1 MKSKKKIF
9 FLTLDITLVGGVERM
24 LSTLVPFFVE
34 MNDFEVEIVSVFNSR
49 NINKFDFKNINIKF
63 LSDEKFN
70 RNTKLLSLRTYFFLF
85 KKIIF
90 YKISKNAIYISTFP
104 NISILLLIFKRSKNI
119 IISEHAQFNAHS
131 TLFNKLRKIV
141 YKNAEKITLLTKE
154 QYSIFEKFCQPH
166 SLSIIPNPINSVSIK
181 LQTRKYTIIT
191 VGRLVPEKGFHMLIK
206 VLSNLKKN
214 IPNFNAIIIGSGPE
228 KNMLLNLINKLEL
241 NDNIQI
247 IENETNVYKYLNF
260 SSIFVVTSLT
270 ESFGLAMLEA
280 LSIGIPVVA
289 FDAGDGPKNLIVN
302 NFNGFLVKF
311 GDLTN
316 LKLKILEILEMNDN
330 EWKQYSNNAIF
341 SSQPYQVQNIYSR
354 WKSLINQ

>member
-9 FLTLDITLVGGVERM
+9 FLTLDITLIGGVERM
-24 LSTLVPFFVE
+24 LSTLLPFFVE

-49 NINKFDFKNINIKF
+49 NINKFYFKNINIKF

-70 RNTKLLSLRTYFFLF
+70 RNTKLLSLRTYFVLF

-90 YKISKNAIYISTFP
+90 FKFSNNAIYISTFP
-104 NISILLLIFKRSKNI
+104 NISVLLLIFKRSKNI

-141 YKNAEKITLLTKE
+141 YKNAKKITLLTKE

-166 SLSIIPNPINSVSIK
+166 ALTIIPNPINPISIK
-181 LQTRKYTIIT
+181 LQTRKFSIIT
-191 VGRLVPEKGFHMLIK
+191 VGRLVPEKGFNMLIK
-206 VLSNLKKN
+206 VLSNLKKS

-228 KNMLLNLINKLEL
+228 KNNLLNLINNLEL

-247 IENETNVYKYLNF
+247 IENETNVYKYLSF

-289 FDAGDGPKNLIVN
+289 FDAGDGPKNLVLN
-302 NFNGFLVKF
+302 KFNGFLVKF
-311 GDLTN
+311 GDLTD
-316 LKLKILEILEMNDN
+316 LKLKILEILEMSDN

-341 SSQPYQVQNIYSR
+341 TSQPYHVENIYSR